1 MTFGA
6 ADIALGGSGGHGGLA
21 IFGLILVG
29 AALGVKWTQ
38 SQRKPDLFSEQLV
51 QNYLPAESSQAELP
65 MLSITKKRPPN

>member
-21 IFGLILVG
+21 VFGLILVG
-29 AALGVKWTQ
+29 AAIGVKWSQ
-38 SQRKPDLFSEQLV
+38 SQKRSDLSEQFLP
-51 QNYLPAESSQAELP
+51 NYLPAESSQSELP